1 MDGVRFG
8 FGFAV
13 MLDPVVNGS
22 VGSVGELSWGGA
34 ANAMFCRGPGSGV
47 PHPARAIEHL
57 PGPAAAVSR
66 RPRRPDVSRP
76 VRSPHVDPLGSI
88 TARDRPTVAPGCGSP
103 IEALY

>member
-34 ANAMFCRGPGSGV
+34 ANAMFWV
-47 PHPARAIEHL
+47 
-57 PGPAAAVSR
+57 GPADDLAAVFLTQLVPSNTYRAR
-66 RPRRPDVSRP
+66 RQ
-76 VRSPHVDPLGSI
+76 L
-88 TARDRPTVAPGCGSP
+88 
-103 IEALY
+103 